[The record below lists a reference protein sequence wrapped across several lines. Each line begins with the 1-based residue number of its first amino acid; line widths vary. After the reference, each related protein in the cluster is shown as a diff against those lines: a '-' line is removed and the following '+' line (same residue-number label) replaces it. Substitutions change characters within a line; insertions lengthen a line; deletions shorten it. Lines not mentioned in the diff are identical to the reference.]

1 MGISV
6 VASGCN
12 SANTSWKA
20 SVSRMCD
27 AVIGN
32 YSVRYQLTSGEGG
45 YVTVF
50 TSSSRAT
57 LENLIP
63 NAKYNVEVASVNSNG
78 VMSAYSAVTQLSVQ
92 GNSNQQLCP
101 M

>member
-1 MGISV
+1 MGVSV

-12 SANTSWKA
+12 SANMSWNA

-32 YSVRYQLTSGEGG
+32 YSVRYQLTSGESG
-45 YVTVF
+45 YVTLS
-50 TSSSRAT
+50 TSSTSAT
-57 LENLIP
+57 LEDLVP
-63 NAKYNVEVASVNSNG
+63 NAEYNVEVASINSNG
-78 VMSAYSAVTQLSVQ
+78 VMSAYSAVTRLSVQ

-101 M
+101 V